1 MRHKLLGEE
10 SREEVLV
17 KMLAII
23 EKKPGIRPMELNR
36 LLNREHS
43 ASLRETLIKRGL
55 VRKERKGAAVRY
67 YPI

>member
-1 MRHKLLGEE
+1 MGRGISREKVLAKLL
-10 SREEVLV
+10 S
-17 KMLAII
+17 II
-23 EKKPGIRPMELNR
+23 KKKPGTRPSELNR
-36 LLNREHS
+36 LLSREHS

>member
-1 MRHKLLGEE
+1 MKHKLLGEE
-10 SREEVLV
+10 SKEEVLA
-17 KMLAII
+17 KMFAII
-23 EKKPGIRPMELNR
+23 EKKSGIRPMELNR
-36 LLNREHS
+36 LLNRQHS